1 MQSVRLS
8 SKKGRSLGR
17 CHREGGWL
25 EVGLEKS
32 KWVQLKLEVCRSYA
46 DKNGQARLD
55 NV

>member
-1 MQSVRLS
+1 MLQEGEVARQ
-8 SKKGRSLGR
+8 
-17 CHREGGWL
+17 REGGWL